1 MDDFPNKKSGPP
13 SENESPAKRCR
24 FSLYRYFTRLEKYM
38 QWDKISQLGLEYFI
52 ALKTHMNWFHIVIA
66 IKLNLEI

>member
-1 MDDFPNKKSGPP
+1 MIFQIKKSGPP

-38 QWDKISQLGLEYFI
+38 QWDI

>member
-1 MDDFPNKKSGPP
+1 MIFQIKKSVPP

-52 ALKTHMNWFHIVIA
+52 ALKTHMNWFYIVIA